1 MKKGSALF
9 FFFFRFLLFG
19 KKFSIIRYGIMYGY
33 YICPAFLL
41 YPSLYC
47 CFGEIEKFV
56 FVVQYYDM
64 RPMSKKSDL
73 SRARFVFTSRGQRAG
88 CVCVFVF
95 S

>member
-1 MKKGSALF
+1 MVIIYALLSYYTP
-9 FFFFRFLLFG
+9 RCTAALG
-19 KKFSIIRYGIMYGY
+19 K
-33 YICPAFLL
+33 
-41 YPSLYC
+41 
-47 CFGEIEKFV
+47 IEKFV

-64 RPMSKKSDL
+64 CPMSKKSDL